1 MVFHLAPSQNSRRLG
16 QPCLISVTT
25 WPQGKAHQTF
35 FTKYLRI
42 EYCNMT
48 RQFGQIPLSGGLV
61 TGLCPREESFNAE
74 NMGQEATHGGHSEQN
89 ALSVLLGKES
99 KNSTLSRRCFLL
111 APPGLFGFLTPH
123 LTSNNVRTFPIP
135 TKPATISST
144 FCSSNLTTSNL
155 CTIIPTINLALNLTC
170 PCPRMS
176 FNI

>member
-1 MVFHLAPSQNSRRLG
+1 
-16 QPCLISVTT
+16 
-25 WPQGKAHQTF
+25 
-35 FTKYLRI
+35 
-42 EYCNMT
+42 MT

-61 TGLCPREESFNAE
+61 TGLCPREESFNTE

-135 TKPATISST
+135 KKTRHHLFNLLLFLLDHLQPLHHRPHHQPRPQPHLPLPSNVFQHLNSTPDRQHGLLPIMPFPRGRHVPASR
-144 FCSSNLTTSNL
+144 CH
-155 CTIIPTINLALNLTC
+155 P
-170 PCPRMS
+170 PPHRP
-176 FNI
+176 